1 MIRRMKSVNIEL
13 SATTKYWAA
22 LSSIR
27 GVGPKTVQAL
37 VSQFGSPEK
46 ALSASIIDIA
56 RTPRLNPR
64 LAWEIVG
71 VRRKLASL
79 ERFIAQVSKAGI
91 EVLCPDSCEYP
102 HLLKLIEDFPPILY
116 RKGAG
121 LPEDEATVAIV
132 GTRVPTSEGIEFAE
146 RMAMEL
152 VKRGFV
158 VVSGLARGIDTA
170 VHRGTLEASG
180 KTLAVIGSGLKMVY
194 PPENRQLAG
203 SICSSGSILSEC
215 HPNELASGQRL
226 IQRNRI
232 ISGLSLGVILIEPKS
247 GALNAAERALEQG
260 RCVFIYDPEK
270 EEELSRLLSDK
281 VFSIRGLDQV
291 DAVAARLK
299 ALEVSR
305 SAENEGDQMYLL

>member
-1 MIRRMKSVNIEL
+1 MKPVNIEL

-46 ALSASIIDIA
+46 ALSASIIEIA

-64 LAWEIVG
+64 LASEIVG
-71 VRRKLASL
+71 VRRKLAGL
-79 ERFIAQVSKAGI
+79 EKFIAQVSKAGI
-91 EVLCPDSCEYP
+91 DVLCPDSCEYP

-132 GTRVPTSEGIEFAE
+132 GTRFPTSKGIEVAE
-146 RMAMEL
+146 RIAVEL
-152 VKRGFV
+152 ARRGFV

-170 VHRGTLEASG
+170 AHRGALKVGGRTS
-180 KTLAVIGSGLKMVY
+180 AVIGSGLKMVY
-194 PPENRQLAG
+194 PPENCQLAG
-203 SICSSGSILSEC
+203 NICSNGAILSEC
-215 HPNELASGQRL
+215 HPNEVASGQRL

-232 ISGLSLGVILIEPKS
+232 ISGLSLGVILVEPRS
-247 GALNAAERALEQG
+247 GALNTAERALEQG
-260 RCVFIYDPEK
+260 RCVFMYDPEK
-270 EEELSRLLSDK
+270 EEKLSRSLSDK
-281 VFSIRGLDQV
+281 VFPIRGLDQL
-291 DAVAARLK
+291 DTVAARLK
-299 ALEVSR
+299 ASEISR
-305 SAENEGDQMYLL
+305 AVENEGGQMYLL